1 MCFDARAVN
10 AQVLVICIRIQFLK
24 NVQNGSVVTP
34 LAESAVNGLMWPK
47 PRRDIRPGCTASG
60 QPKHSIEHH
69 LIILWWPAGL
79 SSWNQIFDPV
89 PLGIGQLV
97 SPCCLSLIHIFVT
110 IGAAT
115 TALYT
120 VMWRISAGQDVRV
133 IREFW
138 DAMRTNWK
146 VATASWGIM
155 LLVGLLLAGNMVALS
170 GVQAPPALLTLMKGA
185 AGLVL
190 ISYLIVLH
198 YLFAGIAK
206 YYVTISQAFKNAW
219 LWGMASLP
227 RTLVL
232 FCLSAVSAVSYTHLF
247 RTPMLKTVHISRMPL
262 FIMRGS

>member
-1 MCFDARAVN
+1 MR
-10 AQVLVICIRIQFLK
+10 
-24 NVQNGSVVTP
+24 
-34 LAESAVNGLMWPK
+34 
-47 PRRDIRPGCTASG
+47 IRPDNPVLLMLGKACN
-60 QPKHSIEHH
+60 
-69 LIILWWPAGL
+69 IILLTLVWAVCCA
-79 SSWNQIFDPV
+79 PV
-89 PLGIGQLV
+89 
-97 SPCCLSLIHIFVT
+97 VT

-227 RTLVL
+227 RTLML
-232 FCLSAVSAVSYTHLF
+232 FCLSAVSVTLVYFLEWLSIVLLAYTIYLQAVILN
-247 RTPMLKTVHISRMPL
+247 HIFLQYENRKHTEP
-262 FIMRGS
+262 

>member
-1 MCFDARAVN
+1 MR
-10 AQVLVICIRIQFLK
+10 
-24 NVQNGSVVTP
+24 
-34 LAESAVNGLMWPK
+34 
-47 PRRDIRPGCTASG
+47 IRPDTPVLLMLAKACN
-60 QPKHSIEHH
+60 
-69 LIILWWPAGL
+69 IILLTLVWAVCCA
-79 SSWNQIFDPV
+79 PV
-89 PLGIGQLV
+89 L
-97 SPCCLSLIHIFVT
+97 T

-120 VMWRISAGQDVRV
+120 VMWRISAGQEVRV

-232 FCLSAVSAVSYTHLF
+232 FCLSAVSVILVYFLEWLSIVLLAYTIYLQAVILN
-247 RTPMLKTVHISRMPL
+247 HIFLQYENRKHAEP
-262 FIMRGS
+262 

>member
-1 MCFDARAVN
+1 MR
-10 AQVLVICIRIQFLK
+10 
-24 NVQNGSVVTP
+24 
-34 LAESAVNGLMWPK
+34 
-47 PRRDIRPGCTASG
+47 IRPDNPVLLMLGKACN
-60 QPKHSIEHH
+60 
-69 LIILWWPAGL
+69 IILLTLVWAVCCA
-79 SSWNQIFDPV
+79 PV
-89 PLGIGQLV
+89 
-97 SPCCLSLIHIFVT
+97 VT

-232 FCLSAVSAVSYTHLF
+232 FCLSAVSVILVYFLEWLSIILLAYIIYSQAVILN
-247 RTPMLKTVHISRMPL
+247 HIFLQYENRKHTEP
-262 FIMRGS
+262 

>member
-1 MCFDARAVN
+1 MR
-10 AQVLVICIRIQFLK
+10 
-24 NVQNGSVVTP
+24 
-34 LAESAVNGLMWPK
+34 
-47 PRRDIRPGCTASG
+47 IRPDTPVLLMLAKACN
-60 QPKHSIEHH
+60 
-69 LIILWWPAGL
+69 IILLTLVWAVCCA
-79 SSWNQIFDPV
+79 PV
-89 PLGIGQLV
+89 
-97 SPCCLSLIHIFVT
+97 VT

-232 FCLSAVSAVSYTHLF
+232 FCLSAVSVILVYFLEWISIVLLAYTIYLQAVILN
-247 RTPMLKTVHISRMPL
+247 HIFLQYENRKHAEP
-262 FIMRGS
+262 

>member
-1 MCFDARAVN
+1 MR
-10 AQVLVICIRIQFLK
+10 
-24 NVQNGSVVTP
+24 
-34 LAESAVNGLMWPK
+34 
-47 PRRDIRPGCTASG
+47 IRPDTPVLLMLAKACN
-60 QPKHSIEHH
+60 
-69 LIILWWPAGL
+69 IILLTLVWAVCCA
-79 SSWNQIFDPV
+79 PV
-89 PLGIGQLV
+89 
-97 SPCCLSLIHIFVT
+97 VT

-227 RTLVL
+227 RTLML
-232 FCLSAVSAVSYTHLF
+232 FCLSAVSVILVYFLEWLSIVLLAYIIYSQAVILN
-247 RTPMLKTVHISRMPL
+247 HIFLQYENRKHAEP
-262 FIMRGS
+262 

>member
-1 MCFDARAVN
+1 MR
-10 AQVLVICIRIQFLK
+10 
-24 NVQNGSVVTP
+24 
-34 LAESAVNGLMWPK
+34 
-47 PRRDIRPGCTASG
+47 IRPDTPVLLMLAKACN
-60 QPKHSIEHH
+60 
-69 LIILWWPAGL
+69 IILLTLVWAVCCA
-79 SSWNQIFDPV
+79 PV
-89 PLGIGQLV
+89 
-97 SPCCLSLIHIFVT
+97 VT

-232 FCLSAVSAVSYTHLF
+232 FCLSAVSVILVYFLEWLSIVLLAYIIYSQAVILN
-247 RTPMLKTVHISRMPL
+247 HIFLQYENRKHAEP
-262 FIMRGS
+262 

>member
-1 MCFDARAVN
+1 MR
-10 AQVLVICIRIQFLK
+10 
-24 NVQNGSVVTP
+24 
-34 LAESAVNGLMWPK
+34 
-47 PRRDIRPGCTASG
+47 IRPDTPVLLMLAKACN
-60 QPKHSIEHH
+60 
-69 LIILWWPAGL
+69 IILLTLVWAVCCA
-79 SSWNQIFDPV
+79 PV
-89 PLGIGQLV
+89 
-97 SPCCLSLIHIFVT
+97 VT

-120 VMWRISAGQDVRV
+120 VMWRISAGQEVRV

-232 FCLSAVSAVSYTHLF
+232 FCLSAVSVILVYFLEWLSIVLLAYTIYLQAVILN
-247 RTPMLKTVHISRMPL
+247 HIFLQYENRKHAEP
-262 FIMRGS
+262 

>member
-1 MCFDARAVN
+1 MR
-10 AQVLVICIRIQFLK
+10 
-24 NVQNGSVVTP
+24 
-34 LAESAVNGLMWPK
+34 
-47 PRRDIRPGCTASG
+47 IRPDTPVLLMLAKACN
-60 QPKHSIEHH
+60 
-69 LIILWWPAGL
+69 IILLTLVWAVCCA
-79 SSWNQIFDPV
+79 PV
-89 PLGIGQLV
+89 
-97 SPCCLSLIHIFVT
+97 VT

-232 FCLSAVSAVSYTHLF
+232 FCLSAVSVILVYFLEWLSIVLLAYTIYLQAVILN
-247 RTPMLKTVHISRMPL
+247 HIFLQYENRKHTEP
-262 FIMRGS
+262 

>member
-1 MCFDARAVN
+1 MR
-10 AQVLVICIRIQFLK
+10 
-24 NVQNGSVVTP
+24 
-34 LAESAVNGLMWPK
+34 
-47 PRRDIRPGCTASG
+47 IRPDTPALLMLAKACN
-60 QPKHSIEHH
+60 
-69 LIILWWPAGL
+69 IILLTLVWAVCCA
-79 SSWNQIFDPV
+79 PV
-89 PLGIGQLV
+89 
-97 SPCCLSLIHIFVT
+97 VT

-155 LLVGLLLAGNMVALS
+155 LLVGVLLAGNMVALS

-206 YYVTISQAFKNAW
+206 YYVTIPQAFKNAW

-227 RTLVL
+227 RTLML
-232 FCLSAVSAVSYTHLF
+232 FCLSAVSVILVYFLEWLSIVLLAYTIYLQAVILN
-247 RTPMLKTVHISRMPL
+247 HIFLQYENRKHTEP
-262 FIMRGS
+262 

>member
-1 MCFDARAVN
+1 MR
-10 AQVLVICIRIQFLK
+10 
-24 NVQNGSVVTP
+24 
-34 LAESAVNGLMWPK
+34 
-47 PRRDIRPGCTASG
+47 IRPDNPVLLMLGKACN
-60 QPKHSIEHH
+60 
-69 LIILWWPAGL
+69 IILLTLVWAVCCA
-79 SSWNQIFDPV
+79 PV
-89 PLGIGQLV
+89 
-97 SPCCLSLIHIFVT
+97 VT

-155 LLVGLLLAGNMVALS
+155 LLVGLLLAGNMLALS

-232 FCLSAVSAVSYTHLF
+232 FCLSAVSVILVYFLEWLSIVLLAYTIYLQAVILN
-247 RTPMLKTVHISRMPL
+247 HIFLQYENRKHAEP
-262 FIMRGS
+262 

>member
-1 MCFDARAVN
+1 MR
-10 AQVLVICIRIQFLK
+10 
-24 NVQNGSVVTP
+24 
-34 LAESAVNGLMWPK
+34 
-47 PRRDIRPGCTASG
+47 IRPDTPVLLMLAKACN
-60 QPKHSIEHH
+60 
-69 LIILWWPAGL
+69 IILLTLVWAVCCA
-79 SSWNQIFDPV
+79 PV
-89 PLGIGQLV
+89 
-97 SPCCLSLIHIFVT
+97 VT

-146 VATASWGIM
+146 IATASWGIM

-190 ISYLIVLH
+190 ISYL
-198 YLFAGIAK
+198 FAGIAK
-206 YYVTISQAFKNAW
+206 YYVTSSQAFKNAW

-232 FCLSAVSAVSYTHLF
+232 FCLSAVSVILVYFLEWISIVLLAYTIYLQAVILN
-247 RTPMLKTVHISRMPL
+247 HIFLQYENRKHAEP
-262 FIMRGS
+262 

>member
-1 MCFDARAVN
+1 MR
-10 AQVLVICIRIQFLK
+10 
-24 NVQNGSVVTP
+24 
-34 LAESAVNGLMWPK
+34 
-47 PRRDIRPGCTASG
+47 IRPDTPVLLMLAKACN
-60 QPKHSIEHH
+60 
-69 LIILWWPAGL
+69 IILLTLVWAVCCA
-79 SSWNQIFDPV
+79 PV
-89 PLGIGQLV
+89 
-97 SPCCLSLIHIFVT
+97 VT

-146 VATASWGIM
+146 IATASWGIM

-232 FCLSAVSAVSYTHLF
+232 FCLSAVSVILVYFLELISIVLLAYTIYLQAVILN
-247 RTPMLKTVHISRMPL
+247 HIFLQYENRKHAEP
-262 FIMRGS
+262 

>member
-1 MCFDARAVN
+1 MR
-10 AQVLVICIRIQFLK
+10 
-24 NVQNGSVVTP
+24 
-34 LAESAVNGLMWPK
+34 
-47 PRRDIRPGCTASG
+47 IRPDTPVLLMLAKACN
-60 QPKHSIEHH
+60 
-69 LIILWWPAGL
+69 IILLTLVWAVCCA
-79 SSWNQIFDPV
+79 PV
-89 PLGIGQLV
+89 
-97 SPCCLSLIHIFVT
+97 VT

-232 FCLSAVSAVSYTHLF
+232 FCLSAVSVILVYFLEWLSIVLLAYTIYLQAVILN
-247 RTPMLKTVHISRMPL
+247 HIFLQYENRKHAE
-262 FIMRGS
+262 R

>member
-1 MCFDARAVN
+1 MR
-10 AQVLVICIRIQFLK
+10 
-24 NVQNGSVVTP
+24 
-34 LAESAVNGLMWPK
+34 
-47 PRRDIRPGCTASG
+47 IRPDTPVLLMLAKACN
-60 QPKHSIEHH
+60 
-69 LIILWWPAGL
+69 IILLTLVWAVCCA
-79 SSWNQIFDPV
+79 PV
-89 PLGIGQLV
+89 
-97 SPCCLSLIHIFVT
+97 VT

-232 FCLSAVSAVSYTHLF
+232 FCLSAVSVILVYFLEWLSIILLAYTIYLQAVILN
-247 RTPMLKTVHISRMPL
+247 HIFLQYENRKHAEP
-262 FIMRGS
+262 

>member
-1 MCFDARAVN
+1 MR
-10 AQVLVICIRIQFLK
+10 
-24 NVQNGSVVTP
+24 
-34 LAESAVNGLMWPK
+34 
-47 PRRDIRPGCTASG
+47 IRPDTPVLLMLAKACN
-60 QPKHSIEHH
+60 
-69 LIILWWPAGL
+69 IILLTRVWAVCCA
-79 SSWNQIFDPV
+79 PV
-89 PLGIGQLV
+89 
-97 SPCCLSLIHIFVT
+97 VT

-232 FCLSAVSAVSYTHLF
+232 FCLSAVSVILVYFLEWISIVLLAYTIYLQAVILN
-247 RTPMLKTVHISRMPL
+247 HIFLQYENRKHAEP
-262 FIMRGS
+262 

>member
-1 MCFDARAVN
+1 MR
-10 AQVLVICIRIQFLK
+10 
-24 NVQNGSVVTP
+24 
-34 LAESAVNGLMWPK
+34 
-47 PRRDIRPGCTASG
+47 IRPDTPVLLILAKACN
-60 QPKHSIEHH
+60 
-69 LIILWWPAGL
+69 IILLTLVWAVCCA
-79 SSWNQIFDPV
+79 PV
-89 PLGIGQLV
+89 
-97 SPCCLSLIHIFVT
+97 VT

-232 FCLSAVSAVSYTHLF
+232 FCLSAVSVILVYFLEWLSIVLLAYTIYLQAVILN
-247 RTPMLKTVHISRMPL
+247 HIFLQYENRKHAEP
-262 FIMRGS
+262 

>member
-1 MCFDARAVN
+1 MR
-10 AQVLVICIRIQFLK
+10 
-24 NVQNGSVVTP
+24 
-34 LAESAVNGLMWPK
+34 
-47 PRRDIRPGCTASG
+47 IRPDTPVLLMLAKACN
-60 QPKHSIEHH
+60 
-69 LIILWWPAGL
+69 IILLTLVWAVCCA
-79 SSWNQIFDPV
+79 PV
-89 PLGIGQLV
+89 
-97 SPCCLSLIHIFVT
+97 VT

-170 GVQAPPALLTLMKGA
+170 GVQAPPALLTLMKGT

-232 FCLSAVSAVSYTHLF
+232 FCLSAVSVILVYFLEWLSIVLLAYTIYLQAVILN
-247 RTPMLKTVHISRMPL
+247 HIFLQYENRKHAEP
-262 FIMRGS
+262 

>member
-1 MCFDARAVN
+1 MR
-10 AQVLVICIRIQFLK
+10 
-24 NVQNGSVVTP
+24 
-34 LAESAVNGLMWPK
+34 
-47 PRRDIRPGCTASG
+47 IRPDTPVLLMLAKACN
-60 QPKHSIEHH
+60 
-69 LIILWWPAGL
+69 IILLTLVWAVCCA
-79 SSWNQIFDPV
+79 PV
-89 PLGIGQLV
+89 
-97 SPCCLSLIHIFVT
+97 VT

-146 VATASWGIM
+146 VATVSWGIM

-232 FCLSAVSAVSYTHLF
+232 FCLSAVSVILVYFLEWLSIILLAYTIYLQAVILN
-247 RTPMLKTVHISRMPL
+247 HIFLQYENRKHAEP
-262 FIMRGS
+262 

>member
-1 MCFDARAVN
+1 MR
-10 AQVLVICIRIQFLK
+10 
-24 NVQNGSVVTP
+24 
-34 LAESAVNGLMWPK
+34 
-47 PRRDIRPGCTASG
+47 IRPDTPVLLMLAKACN
-60 QPKHSIEHH
+60 
-69 LIILWWPAGL
+69 IILLTLVWAVCCA
-79 SSWNQIFDPV
+79 PV
-89 PLGIGQLV
+89 
-97 SPCCLSLIHIFVT
+97 VT

-155 LLVGLLLAGNMVALS
+155 PLVGLLLAGNMVALS

-232 FCLSAVSAVSYTHLF
+232 FCLSAVSVILVYFLEWLSIVLLAYTIYLQAVILN
-247 RTPMLKTVHISRMPL
+247 HIFLQYENRKHAEP
-262 FIMRGS
+262 

>member
-1 MCFDARAVN
+1 MR
-10 AQVLVICIRIQFLK
+10 
-24 NVQNGSVVTP
+24 
-34 LAESAVNGLMWPK
+34 
-47 PRRDIRPGCTASG
+47 IRPDNPVLLMLGKACN
-60 QPKHSIEHH
+60 
-69 LIILWWPAGL
+69 IILLTLVWAVCCA
-79 SSWNQIFDPV
+79 PV
-89 PLGIGQLV
+89 
-97 SPCCLSLIHIFVT
+97 VT

-115 TALYT
+115 AALYT

-170 GVQAPPALLTLMKGA
+170 GVQAPPVLLTLMKGT

-232 FCLSAVSAVSYTHLF
+232 FCLSAVSVIIVYFLEWLSIVLLAYTIYLQAVILN
-247 RTPMLKTVHISRMPL
+247 HIFLQYENRKHAEP
-262 FIMRGS
+262 

>member
-1 MCFDARAVN
+1 MR
-10 AQVLVICIRIQFLK
+10 
-24 NVQNGSVVTP
+24 
-34 LAESAVNGLMWPK
+34 
-47 PRRDIRPGCTASG
+47 IRPDNPVLLMLAKACN
-60 QPKHSIEHH
+60 
-69 LIILWWPAGL
+69 IILLTLVWAVCCA
-79 SSWNQIFDPV
+79 PV
-89 PLGIGQLV
+89 
-97 SPCCLSLIHIFVT
+97 VT

-232 FCLSAVSAVSYTHLF
+232 FCLSAVSVILVYFLEWLSIVLLAYTIYLQAVILN
-247 RTPMLKTVHISRMPL
+247 HIFLQYENRKHAEP
-262 FIMRGS
+262 

>member
-1 MCFDARAVN
+1 MR
-10 AQVLVICIRIQFLK
+10 
-24 NVQNGSVVTP
+24 
-34 LAESAVNGLMWPK
+34 
-47 PRRDIRPGCTASG
+47 IRPDTPVLLMLAKACN
-60 QPKHSIEHH
+60 
-69 LIILWWPAGL
+69 IILLTLVWAVCCA
-79 SSWNQIFDPV
+79 PV
-89 PLGIGQLV
+89 
-97 SPCCLSLIHIFVT
+97 VT

-155 LLVGLLLAGNMVALS
+155 LLVGLLLDGNMVALS

-232 FCLSAVSAVSYTHLF
+232 FCLSAVSVILVYFLEWLSIVLLAYTIYLQAVILN
-247 RTPMLKTVHISRMPL
+247 HIFLQYENRKHAEP
-262 FIMRGS
+262 

>member
-1 MCFDARAVN
+1 MR
-10 AQVLVICIRIQFLK
+10 
-24 NVQNGSVVTP
+24 
-34 LAESAVNGLMWPK
+34 
-47 PRRDIRPGCTASG
+47 IRPDTPVLLMLAKACN
-60 QPKHSIEHH
+60 
-69 LIILWWPAGL
+69 IILLTLVWAVCCA
-79 SSWNQIFDPV
+79 PV
-89 PLGIGQLV
+89 
-97 SPCCLSLIHIFVT
+97 VT

-170 GVQAPPALLTLMKGA
+170 GVQALPALLTLMKGA

-232 FCLSAVSAVSYTHLF
+232 FCLSAVSVILVYFLEWLSIVLLAYTIYLQAVILN
-247 RTPMLKTVHISRMPL
+247 HIFLQYENRKHAEP
-262 FIMRGS
+262 

>member
-1 MCFDARAVN
+1 MR
-10 AQVLVICIRIQFLK
+10 
-24 NVQNGSVVTP
+24 
-34 LAESAVNGLMWPK
+34 
-47 PRRDIRPGCTASG
+47 IRPDTPVLLMLAKACN
-60 QPKHSIEHH
+60 
-69 LIILWWPAGL
+69 IILLTLVWAVCCA
-79 SSWNQIFDPV
+79 PV
-89 PLGIGQLV
+89 
-97 SPCCLSLIHIFVT
+97 VT

-120 VMWRISAGQDVRV
+120 VMWRVSAGQDVRV

-232 FCLSAVSAVSYTHLF
+232 FCLSAVSVILVYFLEWLSIVLLAYTIYLQAVILN
-247 RTPMLKTVHISRMPL
+247 HIFLQYENRKHAEP
-262 FIMRGS
+262 

>member
-1 MCFDARAVN
+1 MR
-10 AQVLVICIRIQFLK
+10 
-24 NVQNGSVVTP
+24 
-34 LAESAVNGLMWPK
+34 
-47 PRRDIRPGCTASG
+47 IRPDTPVLLMLAKACN
-60 QPKHSIEHH
+60 
-69 LIILWWPAGL
+69 IILLTLVWAVCCA
-79 SSWNQIFDPV
+79 PV
-89 PLGIGQLV
+89 
-97 SPCCLSLIHIFVT
+97 VT

-120 VMWRISAGQDVRV
+120 VMWQISAGQDVRV

-232 FCLSAVSAVSYTHLF
+232 FCLSAVSVILVYFLEWLSIVLLAYTIYLQAVILN
-247 RTPMLKTVHISRMPL
+247 HIFLQYENRKHAEP
-262 FIMRGS
+262 

>member
-1 MCFDARAVN
+1 MR
-10 AQVLVICIRIQFLK
+10 
-24 NVQNGSVVTP
+24 
-34 LAESAVNGLMWPK
+34 
-47 PRRDIRPGCTASG
+47 IRPDTPVLLMLAKACN
-60 QPKHSIEHH
+60 
-69 LIILWWPAGL
+69 IILLTLVWAVCCA
-79 SSWNQIFDPV
+79 PV
-89 PLGIGQLV
+89 
-97 SPCCLSLIHIFVT
+97 VT

-138 DAMRTNWK
+138 DAMRINWK

-227 RTLVL
+227 RTLML
-232 FCLSAVSAVSYTHLF
+232 FCLSAVSVILVYFLEWLSIVLLAYTIYLQAVILN
-247 RTPMLKTVHISRMPL
+247 HIFLQYENRKHTEP
-262 FIMRGS
+262 

>member
-1 MCFDARAVN
+1 MR
-10 AQVLVICIRIQFLK
+10 
-24 NVQNGSVVTP
+24 
-34 LAESAVNGLMWPK
+34 
-47 PRRDIRPGCTASG
+47 IRPDTPVLLMLAKACN
-60 QPKHSIEHH
+60 
-69 LIILWWPAGL
+69 IILLTLVWAVCCA
-79 SSWNQIFDPV
+79 PV
-89 PLGIGQLV
+89 
-97 SPCCLSLIHIFVT
+97 VT

-120 VMWRISAGQDVRV
+120 VMWRISAGRDVRV

-232 FCLSAVSAVSYTHLF
+232 FCLSAVSVILVYFLEWLSIVLLAYTIYLQAVILN
-247 RTPMLKTVHISRMPL
+247 HIFLQYENRKHAA
-262 FIMRGS
+262 R

>member
-1 MCFDARAVN
+1 MR
-10 AQVLVICIRIQFLK
+10 
-24 NVQNGSVVTP
+24 
-34 LAESAVNGLMWPK
+34 
-47 PRRDIRPGCTASG
+47 IRPDTPVLLMLAKACN
-60 QPKHSIEHH
+60 
-69 LIILWWPAGL
+69 IILLTLVWAVCCA
-79 SSWNQIFDPV
+79 PV
-89 PLGIGQLV
+89 
-97 SPCCLSLIHIFVT
+97 VT

-155 LLVGLLLAGNMVALS
+155 LFVGLLLDGNMVALS

-227 RTLVL
+227 RTLML
-232 FCLSAVSAVSYTHLF
+232 FCLSAVSVILVYFLEWLSIVLLAYTIYLQAVILN
-247 RTPMLKTVHISRMPL
+247 HIFLQYENRKHAEP
-262 FIMRGS
+262 

>member
-1 MCFDARAVN
+1 MR
-10 AQVLVICIRIQFLK
+10 
-24 NVQNGSVVTP
+24 
-34 LAESAVNGLMWPK
+34 
-47 PRRDIRPGCTASG
+47 IRPDTPVLLMLAKACN
-60 QPKHSIEHH
+60 
-69 LIILWWPAGL
+69 IILLTLVWAVCCA
-79 SSWNQIFDPV
+79 PV
-89 PLGIGQLV
+89 
-97 SPCCLSLIHIFVT
+97 VT

-232 FCLSAVSAVSYTHLF
+232 FCLSAVSVILVYFLEWLSIVLLAYTIYLQAVILNYIFLQYE
-247 RTPMLKTVHISRMPL
+247 SRKHAEP
-262 FIMRGS
+262 

>member
-1 MCFDARAVN
+1 MR
-10 AQVLVICIRIQFLK
+10 
-24 NVQNGSVVTP
+24 
-34 LAESAVNGLMWPK
+34 
-47 PRRDIRPGCTASG
+47 IRPDTPVLLMLAKACN
-60 QPKHSIEHH
+60 
-69 LIILWWPAGL
+69 IILLTLVWAVCCA
-79 SSWNQIFDPV
+79 PV
-89 PLGIGQLV
+89 
-97 SPCCLSLIHIFVT
+97 VT

-146 VATASWGIM
+146 VATASWGII

-232 FCLSAVSAVSYTHLF
+232 FCLSTVSVILVYFLEWLSIILLAYTIYLQAVILN
-247 RTPMLKTVHISRMPL
+247 HIFLQYENRKHTEP
-262 FIMRGS
+262 

>member
-1 MCFDARAVN
+1 
-10 AQVLVICIRIQFLK
+10 
-24 NVQNGSVVTP
+24 
-34 LAESAVNGLMWPK
+34 
-47 PRRDIRPGCTASG
+47 
-60 QPKHSIEHH
+60 
-69 LIILWWPAGL
+69 
-79 SSWNQIFDPV
+79 
-89 PLGIGQLV
+89 
-97 SPCCLSLIHIFVT
+97 
-110 IGAAT
+110 
-115 TALYT
+115 
-120 VMWRISAGQDVRV
+120 MWRISAGQDVRV

-232 FCLSAVSAVSYTHLF
+232 FCLSAVSVILVYFLEWLSIVLLAYTIYLQAVILN
-247 RTPMLKTVHISRMPL
+247 HIFLQYENRKHAEP
-262 FIMRGS
+262 

>member
-1 MCFDARAVN
+1 MR
-10 AQVLVICIRIQFLK
+10 
-24 NVQNGSVVTP
+24 
-34 LAESAVNGLMWPK
+34 
-47 PRRDIRPGCTASG
+47 IRPDTPVLLMLAKACN
-60 QPKHSIEHH
+60 
-69 LIILWWPAGL
+69 IILLTLVWAVCCA
-79 SSWNQIFDPV
+79 PV
-89 PLGIGQLV
+89 
-97 SPCCLSLIHIFVT
+97 VT

-170 GVQAPPALLTLMKGA
+170 GVQALPALLTLMKGA

-232 FCLSAVSAVSYTHLF
+232 FCLSAVSVILVYFLEWISIVLLAYTIYLQAVILN
-247 RTPMLKTVHISRMPL
+247 HIFLQYENRKHAEP
-262 FIMRGS
+262 

>member
-1 MCFDARAVN
+1 MR
-10 AQVLVICIRIQFLK
+10 
-24 NVQNGSVVTP
+24 
-34 LAESAVNGLMWPK
+34 
-47 PRRDIRPGCTASG
+47 IRPDTPVLLMLAKACN
-60 QPKHSIEHH
+60 
-69 LIILWWPAGL
+69 IILLTLVWAVCCA
-79 SSWNQIFDPV
+79 PV
-89 PLGIGQLV
+89 
-97 SPCCLSLIHIFVT
+97 VT

-120 VMWRISAGQDVRV
+120 VMWQISAGQDVRV

-170 GVQAPPALLTLMKGA
+170 GIQAPPALLTLMKGA

-232 FCLSAVSAVSYTHLF
+232 FCLSAVSVILVYFLEWLSIVLLAYTIYLQAVILN
-247 RTPMLKTVHISRMPL
+247 HIFLQYENRKHAEP
-262 FIMRGS
+262 

>member
-1 MCFDARAVN
+1 MR
-10 AQVLVICIRIQFLK
+10 
-24 NVQNGSVVTP
+24 
-34 LAESAVNGLMWPK
+34 
-47 PRRDIRPGCTASG
+47 IRPDTPVLLMLAKACN
-60 QPKHSIEHH
+60 
-69 LIILWWPAGL
+69 IILLTLVWAVCCA
-79 SSWNQIFDPV
+79 PV
-89 PLGIGQLV
+89 
-97 SPCCLSLIHIFVT
+97 VT

-155 LLVGLLLAGNMVALS
+155 LLVGLLLAGNTVALS

-232 FCLSAVSAVSYTHLF
+232 FCLSAVSVILVYFLEWLSIVLLAYTIYLQAVILN
-247 RTPMLKTVHISRMPL
+247 HIFLQYENRKHTEP
-262 FIMRGS
+262 

>member
-1 MCFDARAVN
+1 MR
-10 AQVLVICIRIQFLK
+10 
-24 NVQNGSVVTP
+24 
-34 LAESAVNGLMWPK
+34 
-47 PRRDIRPGCTASG
+47 IRPDTPVLLMLAKACN
-60 QPKHSIEHH
+60 
-69 LIILWWPAGL
+69 IILLTLVWAVCCA
-79 SSWNQIFDPV
+79 PV
-89 PLGIGQLV
+89 
-97 SPCCLSLIHIFVT
+97 VT

-232 FCLSAVSAVSYTHLF
+232 FCLSAVSVILVYFLEWLSIVLLAYTIYLQAVILN
-247 RTPMLKTVHISRMPL
+247 HIFLQYENRKHAEP
-262 FIMRGS
+262 

>member
-1 MCFDARAVN
+1 MR
-10 AQVLVICIRIQFLK
+10 
-24 NVQNGSVVTP
+24 
-34 LAESAVNGLMWPK
+34 
-47 PRRDIRPGCTASG
+47 IRPDTPVLLMLAKACN
-60 QPKHSIEHH
+60 
-69 LIILWWPAGL
+69 IILL
-79 SSWNQIFDPV
+79 T
-89 PLGIGQLV
+89 LV
-97 SPCCLSLIHIFVT
+97 WAVCCATVVT

-155 LLVGLLLAGNMVALS
+155 LLVGLLLAGNMLALS

-232 FCLSAVSAVSYTHLF
+232 FCLSAVSVILVYFLEWLSIVLLAYTIYLQAVILN
-247 RTPMLKTVHISRMPL
+247 HIFLQYENRKHAEP
-262 FIMRGS
+262 

>member
-1 MCFDARAVN
+1 MR
-10 AQVLVICIRIQFLK
+10 
-24 NVQNGSVVTP
+24 
-34 LAESAVNGLMWPK
+34 
-47 PRRDIRPGCTASG
+47 IRPDTPVLLMLAKACN
-60 QPKHSIEHH
+60 
-69 LIILWWPAGL
+69 IILLTLVWAVYCA
-79 SSWNQIFDPV
+79 PV
-89 PLGIGQLV
+89 
-97 SPCCLSLIHIFVT
+97 VT

-155 LLVGLLLAGNMVALS
+155 LLVGLLLAGNTVALS

-232 FCLSAVSAVSYTHLF
+232 FCLSAVSVILVYFLEWLSIVLLAYTIYLQAVILNYIFLQYE
-247 RTPMLKTVHISRMPL
+247 SRKHAEP
-262 FIMRGS
+262 

>member
-1 MCFDARAVN
+1 MATP
-10 AQVLVICIRIQFLK
+10 VLLM
-24 NVQNGSVVTP
+24 
-34 LAESAVNGLMWPK
+34 LAKACN
-47 PRRDIRPGCTASG
+47 
-60 QPKHSIEHH
+60 
-69 LIILWWPAGL
+69 IILLTLVWAVCCA
-79 SSWNQIFDPV
+79 PV
-89 PLGIGQLV
+89 
-97 SPCCLSLIHIFVT
+97 VT

-232 FCLSAVSAVSYTHLF
+232 FCLSAVSVILVYFLEWLSIVLLAYTIYLQAVILN
-247 RTPMLKTVHISRMPL
+247 HIFLQYENRKHTEP
-262 FIMRGS
+262 

>member
-1 MCFDARAVN
+1 MR
-10 AQVLVICIRIQFLK
+10 
-24 NVQNGSVVTP
+24 
-34 LAESAVNGLMWPK
+34 
-47 PRRDIRPGCTASG
+47 IRPDTPVLLMLAKACN
-60 QPKHSIEHH
+60 
-69 LIILWWPAGL
+69 IILLTLVWAVCCA
-79 SSWNQIFDPV
+79 PV
-89 PLGIGQLV
+89 
-97 SPCCLSLIHIFVT
+97 VT

-232 FCLSAVSAVSYTHLF
+232 FCLSTVSVILVYFLEWLSIILLAYTIYLQAVILN
-247 RTPMLKTVHISRMPL
+247 HIFLQYENRKHTEP
-262 FIMRGS
+262 